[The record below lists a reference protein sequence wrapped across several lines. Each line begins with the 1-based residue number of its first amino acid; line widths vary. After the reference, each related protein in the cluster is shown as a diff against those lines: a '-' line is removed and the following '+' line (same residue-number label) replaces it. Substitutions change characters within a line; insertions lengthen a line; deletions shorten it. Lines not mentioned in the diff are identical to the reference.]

1 MGGHHHIDTRN
12 LGTQPEQLPP
22 FWQSGR
28 SDMEHFMSMK
38 PLQAHI
44 RTLAGR
50 SSRRR
55 VDRGFALVATLMMMI
70 LLTLLAVG
78 LLGLSAV
85 TLRSSSQSQAQEV
98 ARANAKM
105 AMMLA
110 LGELQ
115 KALGPDQRVSA
126 AAAVVAA
133 QAEQPHLVGV
143 WDSWRWE
150 PTTNSPPYSEKKTKF
165 LNWLVSAAPA
175 DAGSLDFPNAAPKG
189 ESIDLVSGND
199 SNGTPR
205 INSQGQST
213 LVQASK
219 IMVNATGGRDKAAY
233 AWAVFDESTK
243 VPVDL
248 ADPVKPM
255 DAAQELASR
264 TAPNRPRADA
274 LDPLKLGHLR
284 TPDNFATLETANI
297 PAEPANREE
306 IRRRFHD
313 LTHGTLGL
321 LTDTASG
328 GLKQDLGV
336 LLSPAAFNAQL
347 FDGAN
352 VPYDSLS
359 SGAPRWSFL
368 HSHYQKFRNPA
379 MTQLPGGPA
388 YVQKTSDLIPNS
400 VGLDPT
406 PVSANLLPSIS
417 KLQMVFSL
425 VTHPETYSTRLSFAP
440 EEKRNEFANP
450 MLVYEAVVTLH
461 NPYDIALKFD
471 KLRFRVWN
479 PPVGFRIAKV
489 SGGVTAWLRKEWQD
503 NSDNFHGLGRFN
515 REGQDDTLKNNQRFF
530 TIHLSDGTSE
540 SAGNQLFLQP
550 GEVKVFSAR
559 VEKDWRWGWE
569 WGWKPRRPWQFL
581 DWFDSED
588 MWGAGNRDLRTNND
602 WGVEAVPGWD
612 PRAGLQMNHL
622 SMENGGNTGQRPAI
636 SYYPFEDPRHYCNWG
651 GDPMI
656 HLDDELLVQMRP
668 EKTTAPSQLDTF
680 RVDLLAAKNPDSS
693 DFVNSQDVLRSYRFR
708 FNNPTQEI
716 SANVQKPV
724 IERKFKVRDI
734 LQRFEDPS
742 KGGKKPMA
750 MLEMT
755 ARSTRDELDDS
766 KAWAFNNP
774 VVEGGEIFTNQV
786 GLANQSH
793 DLRLIELTGWSS
805 FPTVEWDAAQGE
817 GTPGY
822 GRGYFGASR
831 TSSEGVTNVPMYRV
845 PIAPAASLGDWIPAN
860 LVAGS
865 LLPRVVHAFGNSRAH
880 PLIPSASVINPNLGG
895 SGKRALDHSYFLN
908 DALWDRYYFSSLAD
922 TPALPWLSSQPRSWQ
937 EGLQDLFEL
946 RKSAPNARITPIHPT
961 PQAKSRVDAIAALGE
976 KERSRELSRHLA
988 VKGPF
993 NVNSTSVDAWRAM
1006 LSSLRDQAVTGWG
1019 NVDLNHPEQSPFARM
1034 SLPLAGPN
1042 QTTNNVNL
1050 LGQIRWAGFRELG
1063 DDEITILARE
1073 IVKQIR
1079 ERGKLDQAPPLTLAE
1094 FVNRR
1099 VAAAGELH
1107 SLTGLLQTA
1116 IDQSGINAG
1125 AHAMDSK
1132 IIDSAGMPDLRKK
1145 GAVTPKAMD
1154 GFTGEGSPGMLTQG
1168 DLMML
1173 LAPVATVRGDTFKI
1187 RAYGEARSADGTSI
1201 LSRAWCE
1208 AVVQRMPEFVDPKD
1222 TPETAL
1228 SSLSR
1233 PANQLF
1239 GRRFVITSFRWLNAG
1254 EI

>member
-1 MGGHHHIDTRN
+1 MK
-12 LGTQPEQLPP
+12 
-22 FWQSGR
+22 
-28 SDMEHFMSMK
+28 MER
-38 PLQAHI
+38 LQASI
-44 RTLAGR
+44 QMPASR

-55 VDRGFALVATLMMMI
+55 VASGFVLVVTIIMII
-70 LLTLLAVG
+70 LLTLVALG
-78 LLGLSAV
+78 LLGLSTV
-85 TLRSSSQSQAQEV
+85 TLRSAGQSQAAGV
-98 ARANAKM
+98 ARANARM

-110 LGELQ
+110 LDELQ
-115 KALGPDQRVSA
+115 TGLGPDQRVSA

-133 QAEQPHLVGV
+133 QPEQPHLVGV
-143 WDSWRWE
+143 WESWHWA
-150 PTTNSPPYSEKKTKF
+150 PTETSPPYSEKKSKF
-165 LNWLVSAAPA
+165 LKWLVSAPPA
-175 DAGSLDFPNAAPKG
+175 DAGSLGFPNTAPKG
-189 ESIDLVSGND
+189 ESIVLVSGKD
-199 SNGTPR
+199 SKGKPR
-205 INSQGQST
+205 VNSEGQST
-213 LVQASK
+213 LVQAAK
-219 IMVNATGGRDKAAY
+219 ILVNPPGGRNRAAY
-233 AWAVFDESTK
+233 AWAVFDESAK
-243 VPVDL
+243 AAVDL
-248 ADPVKPM
+248 ADPVSAM
-255 DAAQELASR
+255 DAAKELASR

-274 LDPLKLGHLR
+274 LDPRKLQHLR
-284 TPDNFATLETANI
+284 TPVNFVTLETANV
-297 PAEPANREE
+297 AAKPANREE

-313 LTHGTLGL
+313 LTNGTLGL

-328 GLKQDLGV
+328 GLKQDLSV
-336 LLSPAAFNAQL
+336 LLSPATFNAQL
-347 FDGAN
+347 FDGAET
-352 VPYDSLS
+352 PYDAVS

-379 MTQLPGGPA
+379 MRQLTGSPA
-388 YVQKTSDLIPNS
+388 YVQKTSDLKPNS
-400 VGLDPT
+400 VGLDPA
-406 PVSANLLPSIS
+406 PVSANLLPSIA
-417 KLQMVFSL
+417 KLQVVFSL
-425 VTHPETYSTRLSFAP
+425 VTHPETNSTRLAFAP
-440 EEKRNEFANP
+440 PEKRNEYANP

-461 NPYDIALKFD
+461 NPYDVALKFD

-503 NSDNFHGLGRFN
+503 DSNTFHGLGRFN
-515 REGQDDTLKNNQRFF
+515 REGQDDTQKNNQRFF
-530 TIHLSDGTSE
+530 TIHLSDGKSD

-588 MWGAGNRDLRTNND
+588 MAGAGNRDLRTNNP

-612 PRAGLQMNHL
+612 LRAGLQMNHL
-622 SMENGGNTGQRPAI
+622 SMENGGNTGQRPSS
-636 SYYPFEDPRHYCNWG
+636 SYYSFEDPKHPCNWG

-656 HLDDELLVQMRP
+656 HFDDELLVQLRP
-668 EKTTAPSQLDTF
+668 EKTTGSSQPDTF
-680 RVDLLAAKNPDSS
+680 RVDLLAAKNDDST
-693 DFVNSQDVLRSYRFR
+693 DFVNSQDMLRTYRFR
-708 FNNPTQEI
+708 FDRPTEEI
-716 SANVQKPV
+716 SANAQKPI
-724 IERKFKVRDI
+724 IERKFKVGDI
-734 LQRFEDPS
+734 LQRLDDPS
-742 KGGKKPMA
+742 KGGKKPLA

-755 ARSTRDELDDS
+755 ARTTKDELDDS

-774 VVEGGEIFTNQV
+774 VVEGGEIFTSEV

-793 DLRLIELTGWSS
+793 DLRLIEMTGWSS
-805 FPTVEWDAAQGE
+805 FPTIEWDAAQGE

-831 TSSEGVTNVPMYRV
+831 TSSEGVTNVPMFRA

-865 LLPRVVHAFGNSRAH
+865 LLPRVVHAFGNARAH
-880 PLIPSASVINPNLGG
+880 PLIPCASVINLNVGG
-895 SGKRALDHSYFLN
+895 SGKRALDHSYLLN
-908 DALWDRYYFSSLAD
+908 DALWDRYYFSSVTDA
-922 TPALPWLSSQPRSWQ
+922 PALPWLSSQPRSWQ
-937 EGLQDLFEL
+937 TELRELLEL
-946 RKSAPNARITPIHPT
+946 RKSALNARMAPIHPT
-961 PQAKSRVDAIAALGE
+961 SQAKSLVDSIAALSE
-976 KERSRELSRHLA
+976 KERSREFSRHLA

-1006 LSSLRDQAVTGWG
+1006 LSSLRDQTITGWG
-1019 NVDLNHPEQSPFARM
+1019 KVALKHPEQSPFARM

-1042 QTTNNVNL
+1042 QTTGDVNL
-1050 LGQIRWAGFRELG
+1050 LGQIRWAGFRALG
-1063 DDEITILARE
+1063 DDEITKLARE

-1099 VAAAGELH
+1099 VAAAEELH

-1116 IDQSGINAG
+1116 IDQSGVNAD

-1132 IIDSAGMPDLRKK
+1132 TVDSASMIDPRKK
-1145 GAVTPKAMD
+1145 GAMTPKAMD

-1187 RAYGEARSADGTSI
+1187 RAYGEARSADGKSI

-1222 TPETAL
+1222 APTTPLA
-1228 SSLSR
+1228 SLRSEI
-1233 PANQLF
+1233 NQRF
-1239 GRRFVITSFRWLNAG
+1239 GRRFQVVAFRWLNAQ
-1254 EI
+1254 EL